1 MGGLLLVAVFVWA
14 GATAANPYVA
24 IVFLSLG
31 LAFQQFTEGAYW
43 SGATFVA
50 GPHKAAA
57 TGILNTGGN
66 LPGIIS
72 GPLIPFLAAQFGW
85 LVALSTGSLFAVVG
99 AAVWL
104 FIRVDQPLARGTG
117 SQ

>member
-1 MGGLLLVAVFVWA
+1 MFQRSSLLVGF
-14 GATAANPYVA
+14 
-24 IVFLSLG
+24 
-31 LAFQQFTEGAYW
+31 AFTQFTEGAYW

-50 GPHKAAA
+50 GPHTSAA

-66 LPGIIS
+66 LPGILS

-85 LVALSTGSLFAVVG
+85 LVAISTGSLFAVV
-99 AAVWL
+99 AAVLWL
-104 FIRVDQPLARGTG
+104 FIRVDRPLARGNE

>member
-1 MGGLLLVAVFVWA
+1 MRSISRPPWEFRSSRFGVGSGRRGGVRSALQADRPRWGCRLPSMGGLLLVAVFVWA

-57 TGILNTGGN
+57 TGILNTGG
-66 LPGIIS
+66 
-72 GPLIPFLAAQFGW
+72 
-85 LVALSTGSLFAVVG
+85 
-99 AAVWL
+99 
-104 FIRVDQPLARGTG
+104 
-117 SQ
+117 

>member
-1 MGGLLLVAVFVWA
+1 MCDRLCKRIGPGGVVGCRLWEDCWLVAVFVWA

-57 TGILNTGGN
+57 TGILNTGG
-66 LPGIIS
+66 
-72 GPLIPFLAAQFGW
+72 
-85 LVALSTGSLFAVVG
+85 
-99 AAVWL
+99 
-104 FIRVDQPLARGTG
+104 
-117 SQ
+117 